1 MARIPMVV
9 EQPPEQVVPQELQEP
24 QGPQER
30 LLKVAAGEAVE
41 VDQLVERALLEA
53 MVELSEAEVLVVV
66 VELPLLELVD
76 LVVAEK

>member
-1 MARIPMVV
+1 MAV

-30 LLKVAAGEAVE
+30 LLKVAAEEAVE
-41 VDQLVERALLEA
+41 VDQLVEQALLEA
-53 MVELSEAEVLVVV
+53 MVELSEAEVGA
-66 VELPLLELVD
+66 EAPEQRPLELVD